1 MNLYTKSLAS
11 LLLIL
16 LLMVATLPYF
26 FICENNNKEV
36 SMVKV
41 AVEQKI
47 DTAAQD
53 AIKRYCKKYE
63 DKGIKILSSEVNY
76 NYLISL
82 NKTGEMF
89 NSTFYCIK
97 LQIDGKDYYFKSEQE
112 CNEFKD
118 KINNIKQKNI
128 EIAEIDNK
136 NSNIYSTEESL
147 NKQIAAVKEEKR
159 QDDIRAEQERIRKE
173 KEEQE
178 RIRKENEQKQIQ
190 LAIASRGGERR
201 REEPQYSDFGGGV
214 PLASYVYISSHF
226 GERSSRRSSYH
237 TGTDFAASA
246 GTKIYAWKSGTITMA
261 NWNGPYGNMVA
272 IDHGNGVVTRYA
284 HMSGYAVSNGQYVE
298 QGQVIGYVGST
309 GNSTGPHAHIEL
321 MLNGN
326 FVNFENY
333 IR

>member
-1 MNLYTKSLAS
+1 MNLYKKSLAS

-16 LLMVATLPYF
+16 ILMVATLPYF
-26 FICENNNKEV
+26 FINENNNKEV
-36 SMVKV
+36 KLVNV
-41 AVEQKI
+41 AVEQKV

-53 AIKRYCKKYE
+53 VIKRYCKKYE

-76 NYLISL
+76 DYLVSL
-82 NKTGEMF
+82 NKIGEIF

-97 LQIDGKDYYFKSEQE
+97 LQVDGKDYYFKSEQE

-128 EIAEIDNK
+128 EVAEINNK

-147 NKQIAAVKEEKR
+147 NKQIASVKEEKK
-159 QDDIRAEQERIRKE
+159 QDDIRAEQERIK
-173 KEEQE
+173 
-178 RIRKENEQKQIQ
+178 KENEQKQIQ
-190 LAIASRGGERR
+190 LAIASRGGNK
-201 REEPQYSDFGGGV
+201 REEPQYSNFGGGV

-237 TGTDFAASA
+237 TGTDFATSA
-246 GTKIYAWKSGTITMA
+246 GTKIYAWKSGIITMA

-284 HMSGYAVSNGQYVE
+284 HMNGYSVSNGQYVE

-309 GNSTGPHAHIEL
+309 GNSTRSTSSL
-321 MLNGN
+321 GN
-326 FVNFENY
+326 FNKWKFC
-333 IR
+333 